1 MIICW
6 RTANGAGLQLG
17 FDKKTFNQKERLK
30 IKTYGLFIRF
40 CMRRYFRR
48 HRNLN
53 QTAEKQEDKRMK
65 KIIALIIAAS
75 VLAISA
81 SAATPLYKPVKIP
94 TIKITVPR
102 YDFSFA
108 VEQYLKEHP
117 VT

>member
-1 MIICW
+1 
-6 RTANGAGLQLG
+6 
-17 FDKKTFNQKERLK
+17 
-30 IKTYGLFIRF
+30 
-40 CMRRYFRR
+40 
-48 HRNLN
+48 
-53 QTAEKQEDKRMK
+53 MK
-65 KIIALIIAAS
+65 NIIALIIAAS

>member
-1 MIICW
+1 
-6 RTANGAGLQLG
+6 
-17 FDKKTFNQKERLK
+17 
-30 IKTYGLFIRF
+30 
-40 CMRRYFRR
+40 
-48 HRNLN
+48 
-53 QTAEKQEDKRMK
+53 MK

-94 TIKITVPR
+94 TIKFTVPR